1 MDSIDSLSP
10 SSLPPELGSL
20 DMRWDDDPR
29 SVGTI
34 DLLSSQELDL
44 DGDAGERTTAVPDIP
59 IAQLVQKTM
68 AEADAREQNHSESQ
82 DFELD
87 TAPDYWRAAT
97 TSNSAGGP
105 PPITQPAPSREIPNL
120 ERAQTPSVQYGNARP
135 QAQLWPEPPGASAAD
150 LAREQHGNRNQP
162 PRSNLPPFSRS
173 AGALRPSSS
182 RPPAALESRFSAPPT
197 VRGSDHDGLRHQM
210 KDRYATGDFSGAL
223 QLAETLLE
231 SDSGDLDAQ
240 RFATSCRD
248 VLTQMLTSRVG
259 SFDQVVEVVLT
270 PEELRWLTLDHRA
283 GFFLSLVDGILTI
296 EELLDISGMA
306 RLESLRIL
314 STLIDQKV
322 LRLAPR

>member
-1 MDSIDSLSP
+1 
-10 SSLPPELGSL
+10 
-20 DMRWDDDPR
+20 
-29 SVGTI
+29 
-34 DLLSSQELDL
+34 
-44 DGDAGERTTAVPDIP
+44 
-59 IAQLVQKTM
+59 
-68 AEADAREQNHSESQ
+68 
-82 DFELD
+82 
-87 TAPDYWRAAT
+87 
-97 TSNSAGGP
+97 
-105 PPITQPAPSREIPNL
+105 
-120 ERAQTPSVQYGNARP
+120 
-135 QAQLWPEPPGASAAD
+135 
-150 LAREQHGNRNQP
+150 
-162 PRSNLPPFSRS
+162 
-173 AGALRPSSS
+173 
-182 RPPAALESRFSAPPT
+182 
-197 VRGSDHDGLRHQM
+197 M